1 MLGDEAFRLAKEAKD
16 ITSAHI
22 PVYNEEQVRLV
33 TQETRYLWTR
43 IEEMI
48 VSLNNSKNNAATAE
62 GTQQAASQDPLGSSQ
77 WQRGLD
83 ADVSG
88 GTQRSVPQ
96 KSGGRTMDGAF
107 SNSLAGPQT
116 DIENT
121 NGQTSLY
128 ILTAGRNKRCLL
140 AYHHRRMEFLRSLL
154 WSIHLAP
161 SLVPPALSQ
170 RLSPEELNFSRD
182 YARLNSAYRD
192 AVEEQLC
199 PNDSLDWTANGELP
213 PRDMF
218 IEVRVV
224 KDCGEIV
231 TESGVVNLHVG
242 TQHYLR
248 RSDVEH
254 LLTIGYLEH
263 TNAL

>member
-16 ITSAHI
+16 ITDSHI

-48 VSLNNSKNNAATAE
+48 ASLST
-62 GTQQAASQDPLGSSQ
+62 GTSQNPLQDMGLGQQPSDSQSQMHSQGQLQSGSSAKASDTGKLAASSSLG
-77 WQRGLD
+77 
-83 ADVSG
+83 A
-88 GTQRSVPQ
+88 TQTER
-96 KSGGRTMDGAF
+96 
-107 SNSLAGPQT
+107 
-116 DIENT
+116 ENT

-128 ILTAGRNKRCLL
+128 ILTVGRNKRCLL
-140 AYHHRRMEFLRSLL
+140 AYHHRRMQYVRSLL
-154 WSIHLAP
+154 WSLHLAP
-161 SLVPPALSQ
+161 SLVPAETSA
-170 RLSPEELNFSRD
+170 RLAPEEQNFARE

-199 PNDSLDWTANGELP
+199 PTDSLDWTANGELP
-213 PRDMF
+213 PRDIF

-231 TESGVVNLHVG
+231 TESGVVNLQAG

-248 RSDVEH
+248 RSDIEH
-254 LLTIGYLEH
+254 LVTIGYLEH
-263 TNAL
+263 IHPT

>member
-1 MLGDEAFRLAKEAKD
+1 MLGDEAFRLAKDAKD
-16 ITSAHI
+16 ISESHI

-48 VSLNNSKNNAATAE
+48 ASLSTAESQDAQSSLNILSQGASSTSSH
-62 GTQQAASQDPLGSSQ
+62 GYSQAKSQPMLDSDIDGLGSI
-77 WQRGLD
+77 GP
-83 ADVSG
+83 
-88 GTQRSVPQ
+88 TQTER
-96 KSGGRTMDGAF
+96 
-107 SNSLAGPQT
+107 
-116 DIENT
+116 ENV

-128 ILTAGRNKRCLL
+128 MLTVGRNKRCLL
-140 AYHHRRMEFLRSLL
+140 AYHHRRMEFIRSLL
-154 WSIHLAP
+154 WTLHLAP
-161 SLVPPALSQ
+161 SLVPPSVTA
-170 RLSPEELNFSRD
+170 RLSPEEQNFARE

-199 PNDSLDWTANGELP
+199 PTESLDWTASGELP
-213 PRDMF
+213 PRDIF

-231 TESGVVNLHVG
+231 TESGVVSLQAG

-248 RSDVEH
+248 RTDIEH

-263 TNAL
+263 INST